1 MRRGV
6 HAHHARGQVAL
17 AEAGLALLYRGDE
30 PYRLSH
36 PHDRDLPD
44 RSTCV
49 EFGPAVLEE
58 AFGRERLARDLGA
71 PLSPRTQLLNFAVMS
86 ALRPGAGDRLAS
98 EEMSLGLVRAIA
110 GDFGLARDDPRVPVT
125 ARRRV
130 ERARAFIAA
139 EPEADHKLEEVA
151 AAAACSPFHL
161 ARLFKRLT
169 GMTIRGYRLRLRLAT
184 ALQDLADGS
193 TDLTGSALRAGFSD
207 HSHMTASFRKTFGRT
222 PSSLRD
228 ELGTGGLRKQSKL
241 LQAAAAPRA

>member
-17 AEAGLALLYRGDE
+17 AEAGLGLLYRGDE

-36 PHDRDLPD
+36 PYDRDLPD
-44 RSTCV
+44 RSTCI
-49 EFGPAVLEE
+49 EFGAALLEE
-58 AFGRERLARDLGA
+58 AFGRRRLARDLGT

-86 ALRPGAGDRLAS
+86 ALPGADDRLAS
-98 EEMSLGLVRAIA
+98 EEMSLELVRAIA
-110 GDFGLARDDPRVPVT
+110 GDFDLAREDPRAPVT
-125 ARRRV
+125 VLQRV

-139 EPEADHKLEEVA
+139 KPEADHQLEEVA

-161 ARLFKRLT
+161 ARLFRRQT

-184 ALQDLADGS
+184 ALQDVADGS
-193 TDLTGSALRAGFSD
+193 TDLTASALRAGFSD
-207 HSHMTASFRKTFGRT
+207 HSHMTASFRKVYGRT

-228 ELGTGGLRKQSKL
+228 ELGAGGLREKSKL
-241 LQAAAAPRA
+241 LQAVAEPRA